1 MKQKLHSLLLL
12 VVLLS
17 WSIAIAASDFDDGI
31 LKYTITSPENLEVKC
46 DGFTDAHKNDESV
59 VIPETVKYNKKN
71 YTVVLIRN
79 LAFWNCSGLT
89 SINIPSSVTSIGD
102 NAFQYCSSLTSINIP
117 SSVTSI
123 GDNAFGYCSSLTSI
137 NIPSSVTSIGDN
149 AFQYCSS
156 LTSINIPSSVT
167 SIGDN
172 AFGYC
177 RRLTSIN
184 IPSSVTSIGDDA
196 FRSCS
201 SLTSINIPSSVIS
214 IGNYAFSGC
223 SGLTSIDIPSSV
235 TSIGHYAFSGCSGL
249 TSINIPSSVTS
260 IGDFAFSGCSGLT
273 SIDIPSCVTTINGL
287 FADCSGLTSIDI
299 PSRVT
304 SIDSYAFRGCSG
316 LTSIDIPSSVTSIGF
331 YAFSGCSGLTSI
343 DIPSSVT
350 SIGHYAFSG
359 CSGLTSI
366 NIPSSVTSIG
376 DNAFE
381 KCSSLTSLVIPSSI
395 YSIPDYAFY
404 DCTKLISIKFPLE
417 IKSIGNSAFQGCTSL
432 ESVKLPN
439 SIESLGSEAFAG
451 CLSLTSI
458 TLPSNIEIVPPYFVA
473 NCSVLKSIE
482 IPVSVKTVWFGAFYQ
497 CKTLKSII
505 CNSLEAPAFRQY
517 PLSSSVVCSDY
528 LCEPALASQ
537 ITLVTPKGAVGYT
550 EAPWSYFKAPEALRL
565 TDENASLD
573 AGAYPI
579 GSLTYYRSN
588 MTSGSYATFCLPF
601 DTNLSEVSDA
611 FENVYTANQTALYK
625 PDGKLIL
632 LLQKID
638 KDASISAGQPF
649 VAKLKDNVTDVTF
662 SNNKLMTVDSDI
674 MQNGTPTPLRVFDWD
689 GTSGLLT
696 ENTDIK
702 VSYGG
707 ALTTMTGVGSEYE
720 TFNSNGTFGP
730 TKGGQVK
737 AFRAYVLK
745 EDAVTQGRVKSISL
759 GIEGNDGTTNIETI
773 VDSPEKNT
781 DKMVYSI
788 DGRLVN
794 TTGSVVGL
802 PSGIYIKN
810 HQKIYVK

>member
-17 WSIAIAASDFDDGI
+17 WSIVGVASDFDDGI
-31 LKYTITSPENLEVKC
+31 LMYTITSPENLEVKC
-46 DGFTDAHKNDESV
+46 DGFTNAHINDESV
-59 VIPETVKYNKKN
+59 VIPEKVNYNNSTYSVVSIRDYAFGYRQKLTSLIIPPSVTSIGN
-71 YTVVLIRN
+71 Y
-79 LAFWNCSGLT
+79 AFADCSGLT
-89 SINIPSSVTSIGD
+89 SLVIPSSVTSIGYC
-102 NAFQYCSSLTSINIP
+102 AFIECISLASLELSYGITNI
-117 SSVTSI
+117 
-123 GDNAFGYCSSLTSI
+123 GG
-137 NIPSSVTSIGDN
+137 
-149 AFQYCSS
+149 
-156 LTSINIPSSVT
+156 
-167 SIGDN
+167 
-172 AFGYC
+172 
-177 RRLTSIN
+177 
-184 IPSSVTSIGDDA
+184 DA
-196 FRSCS
+196 FAKCVK
-201 SLTSINIPSSVIS
+201 LETIEIPNSIKNID
-214 IGNYAFSGC
+214 AEC
-223 SGLTSIDIPSSV
+223 
-235 TSIGHYAFSGCSGL
+235 
-249 TSINIPSSVTS
+249 
-260 IGDFAFSGCSGLT
+260 
-273 SIDIPSCVTTINGL
+273 
-287 FADCSGLTSIDI
+287 
-299 PSRVT
+299 
-304 SIDSYAFRGCSG
+304 FRGCSS
-316 LTSIDIPSSVTSIGF
+316 LKKIVLPTSIEILYP
-331 YAFSGCSGLTSI
+331 YLFSECS
-343 DIPSSVT
+343 
-350 SIGHYAFSG
+350 A
-359 CSGLTSI
+359 
-366 NIPSSVTSIG
+366 
-376 DNAFE
+376 
-381 KCSSLTSLVIPSSI
+381 
-395 YSIPDYAFY
+395 
-404 DCTKLISIKFPLE
+404 
-417 IKSIGNSAFQGCTSL
+417 
-432 ESVKLPN
+432 
-439 SIESLGSEAFAG
+439 
-451 CLSLTSI
+451 
-458 TLPSNIEIVPPYFVA
+458 
-473 NCSVLKSIE
+473 LKSIE
-482 IPVSVKTVWFGAFYQ
+482 IPASVQIIWASVFYK
-497 CKTLKSII
+497 CTNLKNII
-505 CNSLEAPAFRQY
+505 CNSTKAPTFAQITLGNG
-517 PLSSSVVCSDY
+517 PCKET
-528 LCEPALASQ
+528 LCEPTLAPQ

-579 GSLTYYRSN
+579 GSLTYSRSN

-649 VAKLKDNVTDVTF
+649 VAKLKDNVTEVTL

-674 MQNGTPTPLRVFDWD
+674 MQNGTPTPLHVFDWD

-707 ALTTMTGVGSEYE
+707 ALSTMSGVGSEYE

-745 EDAVTQGRVKSISL
+745 EDAVTQGRVKSISF

-773 VDSPEKNT
+773 VDSSEKNT

>member
-79 LAFWNCSGLT
+79 LAFWN
-89 SINIPSSVTSIGD
+89 
-102 NAFQYCSSLTSINIP
+102 
-117 SSVTSI
+117 
-123 GDNAFGYCSSLTSI
+123 
-137 NIPSSVTSIGDN
+137 
-149 AFQYCSS
+149 
-156 LTSINIPSSVT
+156 
-167 SIGDN
+167 
-172 AFGYC
+172 
-177 RRLTSIN
+177 
-184 IPSSVTSIGDDA
+184 
-196 FRSCS
+196 
-201 SLTSINIPSSVIS
+201 
-214 IGNYAFSGC
+214 
-223 SGLTSIDIPSSV
+223 
-235 TSIGHYAFSGCSGL
+235 
-249 TSINIPSSVTS
+249 
-260 IGDFAFSGCSGLT
+260 
-273 SIDIPSCVTTINGL
+273 
-287 FADCSGLTSIDI
+287 
-299 PSRVT
+299 
-304 SIDSYAFRGCSG
+304 
-316 LTSIDIPSSVTSIGF
+316 
-331 YAFSGCSGLTSI
+331 
-343 DIPSSVT
+343 
-350 SIGHYAFSG
+350 

-759 GIEGNDGTTNIETI
+759 GIEGNDGTTNIEAI

>member
-17 WSIAIAASDFDDGI
+17 WSIVGVASDFDDGI
-31 LKYTITSPENLEVKC
+31 LMYTITSPENLEVKC
-46 DGFTDAHKNDESV
+46 DGFTNAHINDESV
-59 VIPETVKYNKKN
+59 VIPEKVNYNNSTYSVVSIRDYAFGYRQKLTSLIIPPSVTSIGN
-71 YTVVLIRN
+71 Y
-79 LAFWNCSGLT
+79 AFADCSGLT
-89 SINIPSSVTSIGD
+89 SLVIPSSVTSIGYC
-102 NAFQYCSSLTSINIP
+102 AFIECISLASLELSYGITNI
-117 SSVTSI
+117 
-123 GDNAFGYCSSLTSI
+123 GG
-137 NIPSSVTSIGDN
+137 
-149 AFQYCSS
+149 
-156 LTSINIPSSVT
+156 
-167 SIGDN
+167 
-172 AFGYC
+172 
-177 RRLTSIN
+177 
-184 IPSSVTSIGDDA
+184 DA
-196 FRSCS
+196 FAKCVK
-201 SLTSINIPSSVIS
+201 LETIEIPNSIKNID
-214 IGNYAFSGC
+214 AGC
-223 SGLTSIDIPSSV
+223 
-235 TSIGHYAFSGCSGL
+235 
-249 TSINIPSSVTS
+249 
-260 IGDFAFSGCSGLT
+260 
-273 SIDIPSCVTTINGL
+273 
-287 FADCSGLTSIDI
+287 
-299 PSRVT
+299 
-304 SIDSYAFRGCSG
+304 FRGCSS
-316 LTSIDIPSSVTSIGF
+316 LKKIVLPTSIEILYP
-331 YAFSGCSGLTSI
+331 YLFSECS
-343 DIPSSVT
+343 
-350 SIGHYAFSG
+350 A
-359 CSGLTSI
+359 
-366 NIPSSVTSIG
+366 
-376 DNAFE
+376 
-381 KCSSLTSLVIPSSI
+381 
-395 YSIPDYAFY
+395 
-404 DCTKLISIKFPLE
+404 
-417 IKSIGNSAFQGCTSL
+417 
-432 ESVKLPN
+432 
-439 SIESLGSEAFAG
+439 
-451 CLSLTSI
+451 
-458 TLPSNIEIVPPYFVA
+458 
-473 NCSVLKSIE
+473 LKSIE
-482 IPVSVKTVWFGAFYQ
+482 IPASVQIIWASVFYK
-497 CKTLKSII
+497 CTNLKNII
-505 CNSLEAPAFRQY
+505 CNSTKAPTFAQITLGNG
-517 PLSSSVVCSDY
+517 PCKET
-528 LCEPALASQ
+528 LCEPTLAPQ
-537 ITLVTPKGAVGYT
+537 IKLVTPKGAVGYT

-579 GSLTYYRSN
+579 GSLTYSRSN

-649 VAKLKDNVTDVTF
+649 VAKLKDNVTEVTF

-707 ALTTMTGVGSEYE
+707 ALSTMSGVGSEYE

-745 EDAVTQGRVKSISL
+745 EDAVTQGRVKSISF

-773 VDSPEKNT
+773 VDSSEKNT

-794 TTGSVVGL
+794 TTGNVIGL

>member
-1 MKQKLHSLLLL
+1 MNQKLHSLLLM

-17 WSIAIAASDFDDGI
+17 WSMVIAASDFDDGI
-31 LKYTITSPENLEVKC
+31 LKYTITSPENLEVQC
-46 DGFTDAHKNDESV
+46 DGFTDAHINDESV
-59 VIPETVKYNKKN
+59 VIPETVNYNNATYSVVSIRVGYYAGLGNEVRKITLPSSLKK
-71 YTVVLIRN
+71 IGDF
-79 LAFWNCSGLT
+79 AFYYCQKIEEIIIPKNVT
-89 SINIPSSVTSIGD
+89 SIGEWAFCHCQSLESVEIPSSVTSIGD
-102 NAFQYCSSLTSINIP
+102 NAFIGCTNLASLE
-117 SSVTSI
+117 
-123 GDNAFGYCSSLTSI
+123 L
-137 NIPSSVTSIGDN
+137 
-149 AFQYCSS
+149 
-156 LTSINIPSSVT
+156 
-167 SIGDN
+167 
-172 AFGYC
+172 
-177 RRLTSIN
+177 
-184 IPSSVTSIGDDA
+184 
-196 FRSCS
+196 
-201 SLTSINIPSSVIS
+201 
-214 IGNYAFSGC
+214 
-223 SGLTSIDIPSSV
+223 
-235 TSIGHYAFSGCSGL
+235 
-249 TSINIPSSVTS
+249 
-260 IGDFAFSGCSGLT
+260 
-273 SIDIPSCVTTINGL
+273 
-287 FADCSGLTSIDI
+287 
-299 PSRVT
+299 
-304 SIDSYAFRGCSG
+304 SYG
-316 LTSIDIPSSVTSIGF
+316 
-331 YAFSGCSGLTSI
+331 
-343 DIPSSVT
+343 
-350 SIGHYAFSG
+350 
-359 CSGLTSI
+359 
-366 NIPSSVTSIG
+366 
-376 DNAFE
+376 
-381 KCSSLTSLVIPSSI
+381 
-395 YSIPDYAFY
+395 
-404 DCTKLISIKFPLE
+404 
-417 IKSIGNSAFQGCTSL
+417 IKSIGNGAFQGCTSL

-439 SIESLGSEAFAG
+439 SIEFLGSEAFFE
-451 CLSLTSI
+451 CVSLTSI

-482 IPVSVKTVWFGAFYQ
+482 IPASVKTVWSGAFYQ

-505 CNSLEAPAFRQY
+505 CNSLEAPAFRQI
-517 PLSSSVVCSDY
+517 PISSAVCNDY

-707 ALTTMTGVGSEYE
+707 ALSTMTGVGSEYE

-737 AFRAYVLK
+737 AFHAYVLK

-794 TTGSVVGL
+794 TTGSVIGL